1 MRGIEIVGTVIILG
15 GSYLM
20 TIASFC
26 NLLDDWNFYKGIKKQ
41 WIKHI
46 IENILMLLFFL
57 FISIAGTYCFITDI
71 RHPENKLETL
81 KSHVE
86 SAQRALDKYLEEHPE
101 YKEE

>member
-1 MRGIEIVGTVIILG
+1 
-15 GSYLM
+15 M

-57 FISIAGTYCFITDI
+57 FISIVGTYCFIIDI